1 MTKIERNDP
10 CPCKSGKKFKKC
22 CGLPK
27 QTALISSRLSVL
39 NTSKFA
45 SFFQN
50 HVQED
55 KLSPSKENSLAN
67 RFSSLTK

>member
-1 MTKIERNDP
+1 MTKVERNDP

-27 QTALISSRLSVL
+27 QSLLTPSRMSVVS
-39 NTSKFA
+39 TSKLA
-45 SFFQN
+45 SFFQS

-55 KLSPSKENSLAN
+55 KLSGVKENSLAN